1 MTFREWWL
9 EMMEGAES
17 ATEEQVA
24 EAWQAATDAERERA
38 TAIML
43 KHIHNDNYAK
53 WNEAVKTVMREIN
66 EPT

>member
-24 EAWQAATDAERERA
+24 DSGHCHEAAGFSG
-38 TAIML
+38 
-43 KHIHNDNYAK
+43 KSK
-53 WNEAVKTVMREIN
+53 G
-66 EPT
+66 